1 MLRMN
6 DDAVFSFLNL
16 GTKEREATQEH
27 EDYRGQWMVTQS
39 CNTSKKHKVLCRQ

>member
-1 MLRMN
+1 MTML
-6 DDAVFSFLNL
+6 SFLFFFSSHL